1 MGLRTFTFGGTSS
14 SSYNMFITEAA
25 SYDAPERAVEM
36 LEIPGRN
43 GHLAL
48 DQGRFE
54 NVEVTYHVCVYG
66 SSHSAFQTTLAD
78 VRSWL
83 CGKIGYQRLTD
94 DYNPNEYRMAIYKS
108 GIDVD
113 DAYLNGAE
121 FDIVFDCKPQRFL
134 TSGETETAVADGGT
148 LSNPTQFDSSPLLNV
163 YGYGNISFNNYSIDV
178 LNQIGGIVV
187 ADNDSYYLGETYSF
201 DPTLV
206 NVGDEIRIKAR
217 FNGTANAYAT
227 SSSETLT
234 MTSQSKTADSDAAYT
249 TQAPNFTRTT
259 ISGKSGFTSPF
270 ITSFEASFPVGT
282 DANYIDQ
289 VEMSIT
295 GTGSNIGSF
304 TVTFSLYM
312 CVRYTETN
320 SMIYVYINQFD
331 GVSTLGGVTWSTEH
345 IFDGVS
351 IVIDSS
357 KAADAYI
364 DCDTGECYTTG
375 TGGIVSLND
384 KVALGSDL
392 PTLAPGTNTITYDNT
407 ITSLKVTPRWWRV

>member
-1 MGLRTFTFGGTSS
+1 
-14 SSYNMFITEAA
+14 
-25 SYDAPERAVEM
+25 
-36 LEIPGRN
+36 
-43 GHLAL
+43 
-48 DQGRFE
+48 
-54 NVEVTYHVCVYG
+54 
-66 SSHSAFQTTLAD
+66 
-78 VRSWL
+78 
-83 CGKIGYQRLTD
+83 
-94 DYNPNEYRMAIYKS
+94 MAIYKS
-108 GIDVD
+108 GLEVD
-113 DAYLNGAE
+113 EATIMSGE

-148 LSNPTQFDSSPLLNV
+148 LSNPTEFDSSPLLNV
-163 YGYGNISFNNYSIDV
+163 WGYGNIAFNNYNIDV

-187 ADNDSYYLGETYSF
+187 ADNDSFIVKLDDYEF

-234 MTSQSKTADSDAAYT
+234 MTSQSKTADSDAAFT

-282 DANYIDQ
+282 DANYVDQ
-289 VEMSIT
+289 LEMSIT

-304 TVTFSLYM
+304 TVTFSIYM
-312 CVRYTETN
+312 AVRYTETN
-320 SMIYVYINQFD
+320 SKIYVYVSDFD
-331 GVSTLGGVTWSTEH
+331 GESTLDDVTWSTKF
-345 IFDGVS
+345 ILDGVS
-351 IVIDSS
+351 IVIDST

-392 PTLAPGTNTITYDNT
+392 PTLAPGTNTITYDDT